1 MPEWIQGIDDH
12 VLRWFLDHHTKFLD
26 QNLLNVTALGSTTV
40 LAMVAVFAVGVL
52 LFGGQC
58 RHAVLVGLVVV
69 GVFFATD
76 AIKDQ
81 VARRR
86 PEIGKGVIPTPH
98 SPSFPSGHASLTMTV
113 LLVVAMC
120 VQVRPRKAEM
130 QWASGYLVVWA
141 VVVILLVG
149 ISRLY
154 LGVHFLSDVVGG
166 WLLGVAFV
174 GVFWGLE
181 RLTGGRT
188 APDAGSVSRA
198 G

>member
-12 VLRWFLDHHTKFLD
+12 VLRWFLDHHSKFLD

-40 LAMVAVFAVGVL
+40 LALVALFAVGVL
-52 LFGGQC
+52 LLGGRC
-58 RHAVLVGLVVV
+58 RHAALIGLIVA
-69 GVFFATD
+69 GAFFTTD

-120 VQVRPRKAEM
+120 VQVRPKKGEK
-130 QWASGYLVVWA
+130 SCCEGGYLVVWT
-141 VVVILLVG
+141 VFIILLVG
-149 ISRLY
+149 VSRL
-154 LGVHFLSDVVGG
+154 
-166 WLLGVAFV
+166 
-174 GVFWGLE
+174 
-181 RLTGGRT
+181 
-188 APDAGSVSRA
+188 
-198 G
+198 